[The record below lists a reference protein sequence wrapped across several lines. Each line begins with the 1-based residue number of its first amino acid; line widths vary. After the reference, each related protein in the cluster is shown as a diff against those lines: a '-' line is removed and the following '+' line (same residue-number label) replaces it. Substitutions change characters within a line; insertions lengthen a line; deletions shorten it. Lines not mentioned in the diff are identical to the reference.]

1 MVSKLEVPALQSR
14 FDAAMSALCSE
25 RKSLSAQQMPIFD
38 RHSNTTNSRD
48 YGSPD
53 QALSDAAMALATLWR
68 VR

>member
-1 MVSKLEVPALQSR
+1 MVSKPEVPTLQSR
-14 FDAAMSALCSE
+14 FNAAMSALRSE

-38 RHSNTTNSRD
+38 RHSETTNSKE
-48 YGSPD
+48 YGNSD